1 MVVKTRQA
9 MLEELDAFFASH
21 SYVSGHS
28 PTQLDV
34 DVFRR
39 AKSAGL
45 LDVSKFLGAPQP
57 HWRRWCRHV
66 DFFAP
71 ELRAVWPDALRG
83 PPPGLPAI
91 SGEQP
96 NGMSVA
102 AVELR
107 PVKPTPV
114 EPKPAVEPKSPAS
127 KKSEAPVIP
136 EPPPGV
142 AGDDFTVEF
151 KVEKGVEVQEV
162 EDAIRCAAPAGSGF
176 WTGSKKLPMQLGKKK
191 LRMQFRGAKSA
202 LDEVLGHAAKLKGV
216 MSAEV

>member
-71 ELRAVWPDALRG
+71 EMRAVWPAAPREL
-83 PPPGLPAI
+83 PPGLPSI
-91 SGEQP
+91 S
-96 NGMSVA
+96 
-102 AVELR
+102 
-107 PVKPTPV
+107 
-114 EPKPAVEPKSPAS
+114 
-127 KKSEAPVIP
+127 
-136 EPPPGV
+136 
-142 AGDDFTVEF
+142 
-151 KVEKGVEVQEV
+151 EVGHFE
-162 EDAIRCAAPAGSGF
+162 RRTKF
-176 WTGSKKLPMQLGKKK
+176 F
-191 LRMQFRGAKSA
+191 FRNF
-202 LDEVLGHAAKLKGV
+202 
-216 MSAEV
+216 